1 MRCMP
6 AKRRLTPALLRYW
19 RQHRGLSQL
28 DLALS
33 ADVSS
38 RHVSFLETGRAQP
51 SRDMLLR
58 LSAAL
63 RIPLR
68 DRNAMLNAAGFE
80 DEYPEPDLESELTP
94 AVKNALERML
104 SQHEPFPMV
113 ITDRYYTLRRA
124 NHAALRLLGQFV
136 ADPSAL
142 SGPPNP
148 FRMMFDPQLARPFML
163 DWAQTAR
170 VSLSRLQLEA
180 LEHPGDE
187 GMTEL
192 IRELLAYPDV
202 PESWKHPDFSQPID
216 ALLPFRMKRGDLQ
229 VGFITTI
236 TKFSA
241 PGNVTL
247 DELKIESYFPLDRE
261 TEEVCKRIMQSGG

>member
-1 MRCMP
+1 MP

-33 ADVSS
+33 ADVSA

-68 DRNAMLNAAGFE
+68 DAMLSAAGFD
-80 DEYPEPDLESELTP
+80 DEFPEPDIESELTP

-104 SQHEPFPMV
+104 AQHEPFPMV

-124 NHAALRLLGQFV
+124 NHGALRVLSHFV

-142 SGPPNP
+142 RGPPNP
-148 FRMMFDPQLARPFML
+148 FRAMFDPRLARPFML

-180 LEHPGDE
+180 LEYPGDE

-202 PESWKHPDFSQPID
+202 PESWKQPDFSQPID
-216 ALLPFRMKRGDLQ
+216 ALLPFRLKRDDLQ
-229 VGFITTI
+229 VGFFTTL
-236 TKFSA
+236 TKFST

-247 DELKIESYFPLDRE
+247 DELKIESYYPLDRE
-261 TEEVCKRIMQSGG
+261 TEEVCKRMMQR